1 MAAEQ
6 ANNHRPKEIVCA
18 PSRKN
23 MTEGKASMQDMMDN
37 QVPIHVRDDC
47 AGVLIPLNQ
56 YVGTLHC
63 IAALFNVVCLCCPAS
78 QQVQKAKHVFAHVL

>member
-1 MAAEQ
+1 
-6 ANNHRPKEIVCA
+6 
-18 PSRKN
+18 

-56 YVGTLHC
+56 YVSTLHC
-63 IAALFNVVCLCCPAS
+63 IAALSYRCLSWYLAS

>member
-6 ANNHRPKEIVCA
+6 AHNHRPKETFVHRA
-18 PSRKN
+18 EKN

-56 YVGTLHC
+56 YVSTLHC
-63 IAALFNVVCLCCPAS
+63 IAALSYRCLS
-78 QQVQKAKHVFAHVL
+78 